1 MTLGDII
8 KSYRTT
14 NGMSMDDFSKISGIS
29 KTYISMLEKNINPKN
44 GKEIVPTIEMIGKA
58 AKGMFLSFDEL
69 FDQLGDETQVKIG
82 AVGSDKVAKRAI
94 QIPVL
99 GNVAAGIPI
108 EAIEDVLD
116 YEEVSEEM
124 ARTGDLFALKI
135 KGDSM
140 YPEIK
145 DRDVVIVKRQESA
158 DTNDIVIA
166 LVNGDNEATCKRLV
180 KYANGIRLMPINPTY
195 EPMYYS
201 NEDIIEKP
209 VRIIGKVVENRRKY

>member
-8 KSYRTT
+8 KSYRTA
-14 NGMSMDDFSKISGIS
+14 NDMSMDDFSKVSGIS
-29 KTYISMLEKNINPKN
+29 KTYISMLEKNINPRNK
-44 GKEIVPTIEMIGKA
+44 KEIVPTIEMIGKA
-58 AKGMFLSFDEL
+58 AKGMFMTFDEL
-69 FDQLGDETQVKIG
+69 FEQLGDDTRVKLG
-82 AVGSDKVAKRAI
+82 ATGSDKVAKKAI

-108 EAIEDVLD
+108 EAIEDILD

-124 ARTGDLFALKI
+124 ARIGELFALKI
-135 KGDSM
+135 KGKSM
-140 YPEIK
+140 DPEIK
-145 DRDVVIVKRQESA
+145 NGDVVIVKRQEDA
-158 DTNDIVIA
+158 ETNDIVIA

-180 KYANGIRLMPINPTY
+180 KYATGIRLMPINPTY

-201 NEDIIEKP
+201 NEEIIEKP